1 MSSQTGKLHNTAG
14 EAIGFA
20 LSADPSPQPAR
31 CELDRRREI
40 ARFFRKHRLRAG
52 LSIEETARAAEIPD
66 ATTLLEYEHA
76 VQPIPLEDIF
86 SLTNVLNIAPD
97 AVLTLV
103 HELFSRKI

>member
-1 MSSQTGKLHNTAG
+1 MPSQTGKLKNAAN

-20 LSADPSPQPAR
+20 SSAATSQQPAR
-31 CELDRRREI
+31 SELDRRIEV
-40 ARFFRKHRLRAG
+40 ARFFREHRLRVG

-76 VQPIPLEDIF
+76 IQPIPLEDIF
-86 SLTNVLNIAPD
+86 SLTNALNIAPD

-103 HELFSRKI
+103 HELFSRKM